1 MSSMASRGPPAGTQA
16 RSRGAQGRVRR
27 SARAPASVR
36 PGPPGPWP
44 SGCPDG
50 AVSHWSWG
58 PVRSPTGSGMKVR
71 FFRSVR
77 IRDKNPITPPA
88 DASIPGA
95 VQPSIPAVLAP
106 LFDRTRRH
114 ATARNAG
121 SATRSCA
128 GHRTRGPHQPRPSRE
143 TWTEHAPARLAAS
156 CGSGHSTRPAA
167 SAALPTPRFPGVSP
181 TRFLSCSHRL
191 TAVLPHV
198 GGACRPLGVLRPL
211 RPTRTPWADS
221 APAHYGRF
229 VNRPHR
235 AGPEWFPCSLRS
247 GPGGRDP
254 AIPRRSPRRPP
265 TCAVVCSQRLDAARS
280 GGLLIETARPAPHS
294 SPPSTRFETVLA
306 NEASDTGSSCIP
318 S

>member
-1 MSSMASRGPPAGTQA
+1 MSSMASRGPPTGTEPV
-16 RSRGAQGRVRR
+16 RRGAQGRVRR

-44 SGCPDG
+44 SGCPDD
-50 AVSHWSWG
+50 AASHWSWG

-95 VQPSIPAVLAP
+95 VQPSIPAADAP

-143 TWTEHAPARLAAS
+143 TRAEHAPARLAAS

-221 APAHYGRF
+221 APAHYGR
-229 VNRPHR
+229 H
-235 AGPEWFPCSLRS
+235 
-247 GPGGRDP
+247 
-254 AIPRRSPRRPP
+254 
-265 TCAVVCSQRLDAARS
+265 
-280 GGLLIETARPAPHS
+280 
-294 SPPSTRFETVLA
+294 
-306 NEASDTGSSCIP
+306 
-318 S
+318 